1 MSTEPAHT
9 ELILHED
16 TRFFGAIGAVVQH
29 ASQRCGLSE
38 AGQQGLTS
46 AVEEACRETFPLME
60 GHANGEPTVRVI
72 ISDYPDRVEVAI
84 EHTGAALPTAGL
96 DTFIGDA
103 AADPGAGLS
112 RALQMTKVDRVQYA
126 TSGGLSRMTL
136 IKYCDGGRKANA

>member
-1 MSTEPAHT
+1 MSNDAAHT

-16 TRFFGAIGAVVQH
+16 TRFFGAIAAVVQH

-60 GHANGEPTVRVI
+60 GQANREPTVRVI
-72 ISDYPDRVEVAI
+72 VSDYPDRVEVAI
-84 EHTGAALPTAGL
+84 EHTGEALPTAGL

-136 IKYCDGGRKANA
+136 IKYCDGGRKAQA

>member
-1 MSTEPAHT
+1 MRRYAA
-9 ELILHED
+9 D
-16 TRFFGAIGAVVQH
+16 CRKR
-29 ASQRCGLSE
+29 ASRD
-38 AGQQGLTS
+38 
-46 AVEEACRETFPLME
+46 FPLLE
-60 GHANGEPTVRVI
+60 GHGNGEPTVRVI

-112 RALQMTKVDRVQYA
+112 RALQLTKVDRVQYQ

-136 IKYCDGGRKANA
+136 IKYCDGGRKANV

>member
-1 MSTEPAHT
+1 MSTEPART
-9 ELILHED
+9 ELIMHED
-16 TRFFGAIGAVVQH
+16 TRFFGAIGAAVQH

-38 AGQQGLTS
+38 AGQHGLT
-46 AVEEACRETFPLME
+46 AAAQEACRETFPLLQ

-72 ISDYPDRVEVAI
+72 VSDFPDRVEVAI
-84 EHTGAALPTAGL
+84 EHAGEALPTAGL

-103 AADPGAGLS
+103 SADPGAGLS

-126 TSGGLSRMTL
+126 TSGGISRMTL

>member
-1 MSTEPAHT
+1 MSSEPART

-16 TRFFGAIGAVVQH
+16 TRFFGAIAAVVQH

-46 AVEEACRETFPLME
+46 AVEEACRETFPLI
-60 GHANGEPTVRVI
+60 GQANGEPTVRVI
-72 ISDYPDRVEVAI
+72 VSDYPDRVEVAI
-84 EHTGAALPTAGL
+84 EHTGEALPTAGL

-126 TSGGLSRMTL
+126 TSDGLSRMTL
-136 IKYCDGGRKANA
+136 IKYCDDGRKAQA